1 MDYEFLFSDFVTW
14 SQGHNSAFDFLIDSA
29 PRHSC
34 ILDIGAHIGLA
45 TLPLARGISPG
56 GSVYAF
62 EPAGPNLFYLRKHL
76 QANKVTNVEVVDA
89 LLGAEIAE
97 EISFLQYKNV
107 SGMNSIALSSRS
119 DKRGWITTT
128 KNMITLDSFCSQHKL
143 SPDLIKI
150 DVEGAELGVLK
161 GARETIQSHKPM
173 IVLSVHP
180 RQLLDVDSSQEEL
193 QALIQEMQY
202 TIFNPDGTPH
212 QGRELF
218 FAEYVLRPG
227 LQN

>member
-1 MDYEFLFSDFVTW
+1 
-14 SQGHNSAFDFLIDSA
+14 
-29 PRHSC
+29 
-34 ILDIGAHIGLA
+34 
-45 TLPLARGISPG
+45 
-56 GSVYAF
+56 
-62 EPAGPNLFYLRKHL
+62 
-76 QANKVTNVEVVDA
+76 
-89 LLGAEIAE
+89 
-97 EISFLQYKNV
+97 
-107 SGMNSIALSSRS
+107 
-119 DKRGWITTT
+119 
-128 KNMITLDSFCSQHKL
+128 MITLDSFCSQHKL